1 MKYQITALLMGLII
15 CVSGALQAQQSQS
28 YSITQ
33 VTDDLYRVAN
43 NTHRTLFLVTDEG
56 IILAD
61 PVNVNLAA
69 WLRSELDERFDVPVK
84 YVLYSHYHA
93 DHASGGSYFS
103 DTAVFVGHEKMADGV
118 ASLSS
123 AAAANIVL
131 PTVTFSD
138 QMAVSLGGQT
148 VELHHAGPAHSD
160 DMTVLYFKE
169 QRVSFGVDYANV
181 QRFPSRLNG
190 YHIDQYA
197 HGLGVLADFDADQV
211 VIGHGDII
219 GTNEDINN
227 YRNFLLRIQT
237 EVNEA
242 IAEGKTLAQTQS
254 SVLLEEYS
262 HWQSFADRRA
272 GLVADAYNLISS
284 SQ

>member
-15 CVSGALQAQQSQS
+15 VVSGALQAQQTQN

-33 VTDDLYRVAN
+33 VTEDLYRVAN
-43 NTHRTLFLVTDEG
+43 NTHRTIFLVTDEG

-84 YVLYSHYHA
+84 YVLYSHHHA
-93 DHASGGSYFS
+93 DHASGGAYFA
-103 DTAVFVGHEKMADGV
+103 DTAVFVGHEAMADGV
-118 ASLSS
+118 AALGS

-131 PTVTFSD
+131 PDLTFSD
-138 QMAVSLGGQT
+138 QMAISLGGQT

-160 DMTVLYFKE
+160 DMTVLYFPE

-181 QRFPSRLNG
+181 QRLPSRLNG
-190 YHIDQYA
+190 YPIDQYA
-197 HGLGVLADFDADQV
+197 HGLSILAGFDADQV

-219 GTNEDINN
+219 GTNQDIND
-227 YRNFLLRIQT
+227 YRNFLLQIQT
-237 EVNEA
+237 EVRAA
-242 IAEGKTLAQTQS
+242 IAEGKSLAQTQDMVRLS
-254 SVLLEEYS
+254 DYS
-262 HWQSFADRRA
+262 HWQSFSDRRA
-272 GLVADAYNLISS
+272 GLLADAYNLISN